1 MEVTLL
7 RQKHFRSKKKNDFT
21 CLNCKASVEESEHI
35 GTRHRNHC
43 PVCLYSKHVD
53 LNKSGD
59 RKSLCKSKMKPI
71 GLTFKKEA
79 ANKYGGERVGELM
92 LVHRC
97 CNEKCRKVSINRLA
111 GDDDVKIILN
121 LFEESLSLDP
131 VEKERIY
138 TQEGIKLL
146 TEEDREEVESQLFGN
161 KNSSKERG
169 VNI

>member
-1 MEVTLL
+1 MESTLSK
-7 RQKHFRSKKKNDFT
+7 QKHFRSNKKNHFT
-21 CLNCKASVEESEHI
+21 CLNCNAFIKESKHI

-53 LNKSGD
+53 SNKSGD

-79 ANKYGGERVGELM
+79 VNKYGGERIGELM

-97 CNEKCRKVSINRLA
+97 CNNECRKVSINRLA
-111 GDDDVKIILN
+111 GDDDVEVILN
-121 LFEESLSLDP
+121 LFEESLSLDS
-131 VEKERIY
+131 VEKERMY
-138 TQEGIKLL
+138 AEEGIKLL

-161 KNSSKERG
+161 KDSRKE
-169 VNI
+169 